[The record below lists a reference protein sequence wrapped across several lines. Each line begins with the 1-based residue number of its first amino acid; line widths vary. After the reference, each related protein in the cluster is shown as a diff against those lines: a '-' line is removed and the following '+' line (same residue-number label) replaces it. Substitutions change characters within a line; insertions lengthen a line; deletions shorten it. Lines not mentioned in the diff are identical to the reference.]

1 MDDDEL
7 AQATREELVAVARTR
22 GVTVRTRATKK
33 QLAEALAG
41 NGDGRRTIASRVE
54 AFTRLA
60 EERARGEMVL
70 IPRMLTGND
79 RRRHVRETIREDH
92 STRIQQGSDGAQAKF
107 DKLAGSLFSF
117 FRGTCLL
124 FYRDMPGEDA
134 AMPTVLTAGDVHP
147 ENFGVLPSEDDVPIF
162 GINDVDEAYYAPFTW
177 DLKRGAVSFMIAAAE
192 KGGYGRSKQRS
203 IAARFVRGYVAG
215 MRRFAEQ
222 GNEDTEQLRLDT
234 APPLIAKLI
243 SGALSEGRAGYLQ
256 RKYLD
261 EAGRGFRAT
270 DELVPLSSRRDEF
283 QAVIDRFAEENDLD
297 VPARTPGLRV
307 KDVARRTGQ
316 GTASLGLDRY
326 YLLLAGPAED
336 GTADV
341 LVELK
346 QARRS
351 ALAGLVPPSDF
362 LVTGAGDRISH
373 AQHVQVVGGDVFFGS
388 VNVDGRSFLAR
399 ERSPY
404 RDDVSLG
411 KLSKSQ
417 WKDYAEI
424 CGGVLAHAHALS
436 DEAGEIDHDIEPTV
450 LAAIGV
456 EELFVDDILRFAE
469 ESAAR
474 VRADHAHFRAD
485 HALDAFRTVDAV
497 YR

>member
-1 MDDDEL
+1 MDHDEL
-7 AQATREELVAVARTR
+7 TRATRDELRALARTR
-22 GVTVRTRATKK
+22 GVAVRTRATKDE
-33 QLAEALAG
+33 LVGALSRT
-41 NGDGRRTIASRVE
+41 GDGRRTIASRV
-54 AFTRLA
+54 APFALLA
-60 EERARGEMVL
+60 QQRARGEMVL

-92 STRIQQGSDGAQAKF
+92 ATRIQQGSEGAQAKF
-107 DKLAGSLFSF
+107 DKLSGSLFSF

-134 AMPTVLTAGDVHP
+134 AMPTVLAAGDVHP
-147 ENFGVLPSEDDVPIF
+147 ENFGVMPSADDVPIF

-177 DLKRGAVSFMIAAAE
+177 DLKRGAVGFMIAAGE
-192 KGGYGRSKQRS
+192 KGGHGRKKQRA
-203 IAARFVRGYVAG
+203 IAACFVRGYVAG

-222 GNEDTEQLRLDT
+222 GSEDSEQLRLDS
-234 APPLIAKLI
+234 APPLIAGLI
-243 SGALSEGRAGYLQ
+243 SDALSEGRAGYLQ

-270 DELVPLSSRRDEF
+270 HELVPLTSRRADF
-283 QAVIDRFAEENDLD
+283 QAVIDRFARENELD
-297 VPARTPGLRV
+297 VPDRTPGLQV

-326 YLLLAGPAED
+326 YLLLAGPAAD

-362 LVTGAGDRISH
+362 QVTGTGARISH

-388 VNVDGRSFLAR
+388 VDFDGMSFLAR

-411 KLSKSQ
+411 KLSTGE

-436 DEAGEIDHDIEPTV
+436 DEAGEVDHDVEPAV
-450 LAAIGV
+450 LDAIGV
-456 EELFVDDILRFAE
+456 EELFVDDVLRFAE
-469 ESAAR
+469 ESAER
-474 VRADHAHFRAD
+474 VRADHEHFRAD
-485 HALDAFRTVDAV
+485 HALDAFTMVDAT